1 MSRSSAALKSRDK
14 STGSANKSASKS
26 PRRES
31 AKQRRLR
38 LQAVEAP
45 GTMSLGLL
53 SIFAILMV
61 FGALLAAALVQT
73 MVVQN
78 QVESDQLADQI
89 EDQKLLQDK
98 LSLEVARLE
107 SPDRILHEAQ
117 NELGMV
123 TPDNRPYLA
132 PVVPD
137 DPTIAVPVPGE
148 APFSGT
154 NP

>member
-1 MSRSSAALKSRDK
+1 MSRSSVALKTRE
-14 STGSANKSASKS
+14 KSAKA

-45 GTMSLGLL
+45 GTMSLGVL
-53 SIFAILMV
+53 SVFAIVMV
-61 FGALLAAALVQT
+61 FGALLSAALVQT

-78 QVESDQLADQI
+78 QVESDKLADQI
-89 EDQKLLQDK
+89 EEQRLLQDK
-98 LSLEVARLE
+98 LSLEVAQLE
-107 SPDRILHEAQ
+107 SPDRILDEAQ
-117 NELGMV
+117 NKLGMV